1 MSQFPSQLPTRL
13 RFAVLLVLLILG
25 MRQASRAQSPGLPA
39 TVPLPA
45 AQSNAGTYV
54 PVGEG
59 ASIKVNFPSAPIQA
73 IIPFYTQL
81 TGKKL
86 ILDSALQGEMLR
98 IISPQMLTKKDAIA
112 FIEATLL
119 LNGYAIINVDATTA
133 KLINQSG
140 GKSPTADGLKV
151 YNSLRELPQNEEI
164 CHYVLPLQ
172 FVSADEASKAFKQV
186 IKLHAYGAMTGVSN
200 DTALIITENSTT
212 IRSICEIAQIIDV
225 PPTETSNEMIKLE
238 RSDVELVAEIVN
250 EIFEQEE
257 KAKSSATSPAAAVPN
272 AAARPGVPAVPVNP
286 AGNASTAATNP
297 AGARVKVFAYRRTNE
312 LLVIGRPVDITYIKG
327 LVQKLDKQSD
337 GSNFLKRRLK
347 YLDVLDFL
355 SVAYNALAKDTDIQ
369 GNNDGAVAGSPGG
382 GGGTRRKAGATS
394 NSPSTDASNRS
405 NSNSSN
411 GSNSSAFGANTGMGG
426 TFGSSTGGQN
436 NSNSN
441 ANRSLLDKPEEVGA
455 PESMVVG
462 KTLLIG
468 DPQSNSLIVSG
479 SPEHIERID
488 QLLKEMD
495 IRPQQIYISAIIGQL
510 SLGRNFNYGVDFLQL
525 LNDFSVNRN
534 GAVSTSTTTTGG
546 TTSTTTGS
554 NIIQFPAKF
563 GQLNFYG
570 QIGSL
575 SNYIKV
581 IDSNNNFK
589 VLATPSIYA
598 KNAAKSVISSGQRIA
613 VPANILTNGGFSA
626 GVANTSV
633 SVTYRDVVLKLEVI
647 PLINSDEEVTLRIAQ
662 INDNI
667 IGSQTI
673 GGNTVPTIGTQ
684 ELLTEVAV
692 KNGATVVLGGLITE
706 KTTKN
711 KNGVLG
717 LSRIPILGNLFGTTQ
732 NQTTREELLIFIQP
746 RIVRSDDPLDTP
758 NNIESGRS
766 KVYDEAMQFGSP
778 GLENIPRA
786 LPAR

>member
-1 MSQFPSQLPTRL
+1 MSRYPSRLPTRL
-13 RFAVLLVLLILG
+13 RIAVLLVLLIFG
-25 MRQASRAQSPGLPA
+25 MKQVSKAQAPA
-39 TVPLPA
+39 APLPA
-45 AQSNAGTYV
+45 AGTYV

-133 KLINQSG
+133 KLINQAG

-151 YNSLRELPQNEEI
+151 YNSLRDLPLNEEI

-172 FVSADEASKAFKQV
+172 FVSADEASKAFQQV
-186 IKLHAYGAMTGVSN
+186 IKLHGYGAMTGVSN

-238 RSDVELVAEIVN
+238 RSDVELVAEIIN

-257 KAKSSATSPAAAVPN
+257 KAKSSTNAPAAAMPN
-272 AAARPGVPAVPVNP
+272 AAARPGVPAVPASP
-286 AGNASTAATNP
+286 AGNASTTATNP
-297 AGARVKVFAYRRTNE
+297 AAARVKVFPYRRTNE
-312 LLVIGRPVDITYIKG
+312 LLVIGRPVDITYIRG
-327 LVQKLDKQSD
+327 LVEKLDKQSD

-355 SVAYNALAKDTDIQ
+355 MVAYNALAKDTDIQ
-369 GNNDGAVAGSPGG
+369 GNNDGAISGSPSGG
-382 GGGTRRKAGATS
+382 GSPRRKSGASSDSSSDDSNNSNGFGSSS
-394 NSPSTDASNRS
+394 NSAYGANTGLGGGFGNSSGSS
-405 NSNSSN
+405 NSNSS
-411 GSNSSAFGANTGMGG
+411 
-426 TFGSSTGGQN
+426 
-436 NSNSN
+436 
-441 ANRSLLDKPEEVGA
+441 RSLLDNPEDVGA

-479 SPEHIERID
+479 SPEHIARID
-488 QLLKEMD
+488 QLLEEMD

-510 SLGRNFNYGVDFLQL
+510 SLGKNFNYGVDFLQL
-525 LNDFSVNRN
+525 LSDFSVNRN
-534 GAVSTSTTTTGG
+534 GATSTSGSS
-546 TTSTTTGS
+546 STTASS

-570 QIGSL
+570 QIGAL

-598 KNAAKSVISSGQRIA
+598 KNAAKSVISSGQSIA
-613 VPANILTNGGFSA
+613 VPANILTNGAFTG
-626 GVANTSV
+626 GVASNSV
-633 SVTYRDVVLKLEVI
+633 SVTYRDVLLKLEVI
-647 PLINSDEEVTLRIAQ
+647 PLINSDDEVTLKIAQ
-662 INDNI
+662 VNDNI
-667 IGSQTI
+667 VGSQSI

-684 ELLTEVAV
+684 KLLTEVAV

-706 KTTKN
+706 RVTKG
-711 KNGVLG
+711 KNGVIG
-717 LSRIPILGNLFGTTQ
+717 LRRIPILGNLFGTTQ

>member
-1 MSQFPSQLPTRL
+1 MSQFPSHLPTRL

-25 MRQASRAQSPGLPA
+25 MRQVSKAQSPSLPP

-45 AQSNAGTYV
+45 AGTYM

-98 IISPQMLTKKDAIA
+98 IISPQMLTKRDAIA

-133 KLINQSG
+133 KLINYGG
-140 GKSPTADGLKV
+140 GKSPTASGLKV
-151 YNSLRELPQNEEI
+151 YNTLRELPQNEEI

-172 FVSADEASKAFKQV
+172 FISADDASKAFQQV
-186 IKLHAYGAMTGVSN
+186 IKLNSFGAMTPISN
-200 DTALIITENSTT
+200 DSALIITENSAT
-212 IRSICEIAQIIDV
+212 IRSICEIALIIDV
-225 PPTETSNEMIKLE
+225 PPTETANEMIKLE

-257 KAKSSATSPAAAVPN
+257 KAKKNTSAPAPAATPN
-272 AAARPGVPAVPVNP
+272 AAARPGAPAVPANP
-286 AGNASTAATNP
+286 AGNTSTAGTNP
-297 AGARVKVFAYRRTNE
+297 AASHVKVFAYRRTNE

-369 GNNDGAVAGSPGG
+369 GNNDGAVSGSPGG
-382 GGGTRRKAGATS
+382 GGGGSSRRKSGAS
-394 NSPSTDASNRS
+394 STDANNRS
-405 NSNSSN
+405 NANSSASSNN
-411 GSNSSAFGANTGMGG
+411 GSNSGFGANTGLGG

-436 NSNSN
+436 NLNSNSS
-441 ANRSLLDKPEEVGA
+441 RSLLDDPEA
-455 PESMVVG
+455 IASPESMVVG

-495 IRPQQIYISAIIGQL
+495 VRPQQIYISAIIGQL
-510 SLGRNFNYGVDFLQL
+510 SLGKNFNYGVDFLQL
-525 LNDFSVNRN
+525 LSDFSVNRN
-534 GAVSTSTTTTGG
+534 GATSSTTTTSGG
-546 TTSTTTGS
+546 TTTTTPA
-554 NIIQFPAKF
+554 NIVQFPAKF

-598 KNAAKSVISSGQRIA
+598 KNAAKSVISSGQSIA
-613 VPANILTNGGFSA
+613 VPANILSNGGFSA
-626 GVANTSV
+626 GIASTST
-633 SVTYRDVVLKLEVI
+633 SVTYRDVLLKLEVI
-647 PLINSDEEVTLRIAQ
+647 PLINSDDEVTLRIAQ
-662 INDNI
+662 VNDNI

-673 GGNTVPTIGTQ
+673 GNNTVPTIGTQ
-684 ELLTEVAV
+684 KLLTEVAV

-711 KNGVLG
+711 KNGVIG
-717 LSRIPILGNLFGTTQ
+717 LRRIPILGNLFGTTQ

-766 KVYDEAMQFGSP
+766 KVYDEAMKFASP
-778 GLENIPRA
+778 DLENIPRA

>member
-1 MSQFPSQLPTRL
+1 MSKFPSRLPTRL
-13 RFAVLLVLLILG
+13 RTAVVLVLLILG
-25 MRQASRAQSPGLPA
+25 MRQASKAQAQAPA
-39 TVPLPA
+39 APLPP
-45 AQSNAGTYV
+45 AGTYV

-59 ASIKVNFPSAPIQA
+59 ASIKVNFPGAPIQA

-86 ILDSALQGEMLR
+86 ILDSALQGEVLR

-133 KLINQSG
+133 KLINQAG

-151 YNSLRELPQNEEI
+151 YNSLRDLPLNEEI

-172 FVSADEASKAFKQV
+172 FVSADEASKAFQQV
-186 IKLHAYGAMTGVSN
+186 IKLHGYGAMTGVSN

-238 RSDVELVAEIVN
+238 RSDVELVAEIIN

-257 KAKSSATSPAAAVPN
+257 KAKSATSTPAAATPN
-272 AAARPGVPAVPVNP
+272 AAARPGMPAVPINP
-286 AGNASTAATNP
+286 AGNGSTAATNP
-297 AGARVKVFAYRRTNE
+297 AAARVKVFPYRRTNE

-327 LVQKLDKQSD
+327 LVEKLDKQSD

-369 GNNDGAVAGSPGG
+369 GNNDGAIGGAPGG

-394 NSPSTDASNRS
+394 GSSDDRNS
-405 NSNSSN
+405 NSNGFDN
-411 GSNSSAFGANTGMGG
+411 SNSTAYGANTGLGG
-426 TFGSSTGGQN
+426 SFGNSSGSQG
-436 NSNSN
+436 NSN
-441 ANRSLLDKPEEVGA
+441 ANRSLLDNPEDVGA

-479 SPEHIERID
+479 SPEHIARID
-488 QLLKEMD
+488 QLLEEMD

-510 SLGRNFNYGVDFLQL
+510 SLGKNFNYGVDFLQL
-525 LNDFSVNRN
+525 LSDFSVNRN
-534 GAVSTSTTTTGG
+534 GAVSSTSG
-546 TTSTTTGS
+546 TSSTAAS

-570 QIGSL
+570 QIGAL

-598 KNAAKSVISSGQRIA
+598 KNAAKSVISSGQSIA
-613 VPANILTNGGFSA
+613 VPANILTNGAFTG
-626 GVANTSV
+626 GVASNSV
-633 SVTYRDVVLKLEVI
+633 SVTYRDVLLKLEVI
-647 PLINSDEEVTLRIAQ
+647 PLINSDDEVTLKIAQ
-662 INDNI
+662 VNDNI
-667 IGSQTI
+667 VGSQSI

-684 ELLTEVAV
+684 KLLTEVAV

-706 KTTKN
+706 RVTKG
-711 KNGVLG
+711 KNGVIG
-717 LSRIPILGNLFGTTQ
+717 LRRIPILGNLFGTTQ

-746 RIVRSDDPLDTP
+746 RIVRSGDPLDTP

-766 KVYDEAMQFGSP
+766 KVYEEAMQFGSP

>member
-25 MRQASRAQSPGLPA
+25 MRQASKAQVPA
-39 TVPLPA
+39 APLPA
-45 AQSNAGTYV
+45 AGTYV

-133 KLINQSG
+133 KLINQAG

-151 YNSLRELPQNEEI
+151 YNSLRDLPLNEEI

-172 FVSADEASKAFKQV
+172 FVSADEASKAFQQV
-186 IKLHAYGAMTGVSN
+186 IKLHGYGAMTGVSN

-238 RSDVELVAEIVN
+238 RSDVELVAEIIN

-257 KAKSSATSPAAAVPN
+257 KAKSSTTAPAAAMPN
-272 AAARPGVPAVPVNP
+272 AAARPGVPAVPASP
-286 AGNASTAATNP
+286 AGNGSTTATNP
-297 AGARVKVFAYRRTNE
+297 AAARVKVFPYRRTNE
-312 LLVIGRPVDITYIKG
+312 LLVIGRPVDITYIRG
-327 LVQKLDKQSD
+327 LVEKLDKQSD

-355 SVAYNALAKDTDIQ
+355 MVAYNALAKDTDIQ
-369 GNNDGAVAGSPGG
+369 GNNDGAISGSPGG
-382 GGGTRRKAGATS
+382 GGSPRRKSGASSDSSSDDS
-394 NSPSTDASNRS
+394 NSNNSNGFGSSSNSAYGANTGLGGGFGNSSGSS
-405 NSNSSN
+405 NSNS
-411 GSNSSAFGANTGMGG
+411 
-426 TFGSSTGGQN
+426 
-436 NSNSN
+436 
-441 ANRSLLDKPEEVGA
+441 NRSLLDNPEDVGA

-479 SPEHIERID
+479 SPEHIARID
-488 QLLKEMD
+488 QLLEEMD

-510 SLGRNFNYGVDFLQL
+510 SLGKNFNYGVDFLQL
-525 LNDFSVNRN
+525 LSDFSVNRN
-534 GAVSTSTTTTGG
+534 GATSTSGSS
-546 TTSTTTGS
+546 STTASS

-570 QIGSL
+570 QIGAL

-598 KNAAKSVISSGQRIA
+598 KNAAKSVISSGQSIA
-613 VPANILTNGGFSA
+613 VPANILTNGAFTG
-626 GVANTSV
+626 GVASNSV
-633 SVTYRDVVLKLEVI
+633 SVTYRDVLLKLEVI
-647 PLINSDEEVTLRIAQ
+647 PLINSDDEVTLKIAQ
-662 INDNI
+662 VNDNI
-667 IGSQTI
+667 VGSQTI

-684 ELLTEVAV
+684 KLLTEVAV
-692 KNGATVVLGGLITE
+692 KNGATVVLDGLITE
-706 KTTKN
+706 RVTKG
-711 KNGVLG
+711 KNGVIG
-717 LSRIPILGNLFGTTQ
+717 LRRIPILGNLFGTTQ

-766 KVYDEAMQFGSP
+766 KVYEEAMQFGSP